1 MDIIFS
7 KRRMRLTTI
16 GFRFAMAGIAALA
29 AIALASCSDTQP
41 DGAADAVAAP
51 AAAASAAPA
60 SAADTAAAAAQAS
73 APTPKAAGD
82 TRVPSAAN
90 SQVNQARLKALYEK
104 RTNAVESVDYP
115 IGPGDVIEITVP
127 GVDDLKER
135 MVRVGGDGK
144 IQLPLIGQVQAG
156 GLTEPQLSDGLRTAL
171 SKYMYSPQVDVFIKE
186 YRSRQVAVVGAVRT
200 PGLITLTD
208 SDVSIL
214 DAITQAGGMT
224 AEAADEIVILPEV
237 KGGQKQLAK
246 LAASLSEAKDDH
258 PNAISPDIAHA
269 DSPVVSQRM
278 RNSETTGGPEHTGLT
293 MASLETNISN
303 GPAVV
308 IPLKSSALNGS
319 ARYIN
324 MPVRPGDVLI
334 VPGGGNVMVTGWVY
348 RPGFFQVGSG
358 LTVLGAVGSA
368 GGAMYAAAP
377 SDATLIRSDANGNKV
392 SIPVDLDKIAT
403 GAAPDIPVR
412 ANDVIDVPYSD
423 LKIGPYVVYN
433 ILTRMA
439 VPLPTF

>member
-1 MDIIFS
+1 MDFIFS
-7 KRRMRLTTI
+7 ELRMRLTRI
-16 GFRFAMAGIAALA
+16 GFRFTTIGFAAVAALT
-29 AIALASCSDTQP
+29 LASCSSQAP
-41 DGAADAVAAP
+41 EP
-51 AAAASAAPA
+51 AAAPVETASLPGL
-60 SAADTAAAAAQAS
+60 
-73 APTPKAAGD
+73 AGD
-82 TRVPSAAN
+82 MRVPSAAN
-90 SQVNQARLKALYEK
+90 SEVNQTRLKELYEK
-104 RTNAVESVDYP
+104 RSAAIESLDYP

-144 IQLPLIGQVQAG
+144 IELPLIGQIQAG
-156 GLTEPQLSDGLRTAL
+156 GLTEPQLTESLKTAL
-171 SKYMYSPQVDVFIKE
+171 GKYMYSPQVDVFIKE
-186 YRSRQVAVVGAVRT
+186 YRSRQVAVVGAVRS

-208 SDVSIL
+208 TDVTVL
-214 DAITQAGGMT
+214 DAITQAGGVT

-246 LAASLSEAKDDH
+246 LAASLSEPRDSHPKVAEADH
-258 PNAISPDIAHA
+258 APAAPN
-269 DSPVVSQRM
+269 SQQERSDQDH
-278 RNSETTGGPEHTGLT
+278 SEQGHSELT
-293 MASLETNISN
+293 MASLERNVSN

-308 IPLKSSALNGS
+308 IPLKASALAGS
-319 ARYIN
+319 ARYVN

-377 SDATLIRSDANGNKV
+377 SEATLIRSDTAGNKV
-392 SIPVDLDKIAT
+392 SIPVNLEKIAT
-403 GAAPDIPVR
+403 GADPDIPVR

-423 LKIGPYVVYN
+423 LRIGPYVVYN
-433 ILTRMA
+433 VLTRMA
-439 VPLPTF
+439 IPLPAF

>member
-1 MDIIFS
+1 MV
-7 KRRMRLTTI
+7 
-16 GFRFAMAGIAALA
+16 GIASLV
-29 AIALASCSDTQP
+29 AIALTSCSSTQSEVAP
-41 DGAADAVAAP
+41 EATASASEAAP
-51 AAAASAAPA
+51 APLGASV
-60 SAADTAAAAAQAS
+60 AD
-73 APTPKAAGD
+73 P
-82 TRVPSAAN
+82 RVPSAAN
-90 SQVNQARLKALYEK
+90 SQVNQERLKALYEK
-104 RTNAVESVDYP
+104 RTKMVESVDYP
-115 IGPGDVIEITVP
+115 IGPGDVIQISVP

-135 MVRVGGDGK
+135 VVRVGGDGR
-144 IQLPLIGQVQAG
+144 IELPLIGQVQAG
-156 GLTEPQLSDGLRTAL
+156 GLTEPQLSDQLKAAL

-237 KGGQKQLAK
+237 KGGQKQLAR
-246 LAASLSEAKDDH
+246 LAASLSEENDPH
-258 PNAISPDIAHA
+258 PKTAEADTPQNAHPD
-269 DSPVVSQRM
+269 P
-278 RNSETTGGPEHTGLT
+278 SEHEHTGLT
-293 MASLETNISN
+293 LASLETNVSN
-303 GPAVV
+303 GPAIV

-348 RPGFFQVGSG
+348 KPGFFQVGSG
-358 LTVLGAVGSA
+358 LSVLGAVGSA
-368 GGAMYAAAP
+368 GGTMYAAKP
-377 SDATLIRSDANGNKV
+377 SEATLIRSDSNGNKV
-392 SIPVDLDKIAT
+392 SIPVNLERIAR
-403 GAAPDIPVR
+403 GEDADIPVR

-423 LKIGPYVVYN
+423 LKIGPYVFYN

-439 VPLPTF
+439 VPLPTP